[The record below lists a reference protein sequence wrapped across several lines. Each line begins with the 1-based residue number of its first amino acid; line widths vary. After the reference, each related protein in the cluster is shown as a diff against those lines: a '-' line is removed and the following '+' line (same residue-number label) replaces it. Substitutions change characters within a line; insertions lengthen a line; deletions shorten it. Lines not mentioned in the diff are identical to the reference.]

1 MSLLPL
7 ARAASAILRGGD
19 SVSASARVL
28 LIIGCGAAYGAV
40 LGGFGIETPDG
51 WKQSLFSATK
61 VPLLLMVAFVLGL
74 PSFFVLNSLA
84 GLRNDFPAA
93 LRALT
98 ESQAAVAVALVSLA
112 PFTALWYASSGSYAG
127 AQLFNGAMFALAT
140 LAAQVVLRRRYRP
153 LIDRDRKHRT
163 MLVVWLVLYWF
174 VAIQMAW
181 VLRPFIGAPGTP
193 VQFFRT
199 DSWGNAYV
207 ILSRGLWGSLVGAES
222 SAVSR

>member
-1 MSLLPL
+1 MM
-7 ARAASAILRGGD
+7 RAAAEILRGRGNV
-19 SVSASARVL
+19 SVPLRVL
-28 LIIGCGAAYGAV
+28 WIVIGGAAYGAV

-51 WKQSLFSATK
+51 WKQSLFSAAK
-61 VPLLLMVAFVLGL
+61 VPMLLTVSFLLGL

-98 ESQAAVAVALVSLA
+98 ETQAAVAVALVSLA
-112 PFTALWYASSGSYAG
+112 PFTGLWYASSGSYAG
-127 AQLFNGAMFALAT
+127 AQVFNGAMFALAT

-153 LIDRDRKHRT
+153 LIAGNPRHRA
-163 MLVVWLVLYWF
+163 MLVVWLMLYWF

-181 VLRPFIGAPGTP
+181 VLRPFIGAPGNP
-193 VQFFRT
+193 VQFFRS

-207 ILSRGLWGSLVGAES
+207 ILGRGLWGSLAGADS
-222 SAVSR
+222 VPISR